1 MKLTFKDNTSV
12 EITNNY
18 FTEFDSNNNMIH
30 YKSSSGIEYWK
41 EYDSNNNMIHYKSSS
56 GLESWNDS
64 NGIQITK
71 EQFDLNQK
79 VSCEN
84 KVVEIDGIKY
94 KLTLV

>member
-18 FTEFDSNNNMIH
+18 FTEF
-30 YKSSSGIEYWK
+30 
-41 EYDSNNNMIHYKSSS
+41 DSNNNMIHYKSSS